1 MNPKPYL
8 KGPLWVVL
16 AGIIGMLGVGQASRS
31 AGRARHR

>member
-16 AGIIGMLGVGQASRS
+16 AGIIGMLGVGQAALSRPCP
-31 AGRARHR
+31 